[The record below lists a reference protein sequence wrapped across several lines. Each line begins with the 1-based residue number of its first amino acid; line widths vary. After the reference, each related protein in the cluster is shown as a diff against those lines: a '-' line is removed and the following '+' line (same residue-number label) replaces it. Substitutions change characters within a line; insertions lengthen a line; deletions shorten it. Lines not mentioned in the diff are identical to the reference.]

1 MYSAPELLHGDTYEA
16 TAVDVW
22 ASGVLLVVSLLGAFP
37 WVCAS
42 PRPFSVTHRRHL
54 VMRLQLDAFH
64 LPLYR
69 MCLVRERATRDK
81 SQTRSGACC
90 GHVSP

>member
-37 WVCAS
+37 WV
-42 PRPFSVTHRRHL
+42 RI
-54 VMRLQLDAFH
+54 
-64 LPLYR
+64 
-69 MCLVRERATRDK
+69 RAPCK
-81 SQTRSGACC
+81 S
-90 GHVSP
+90 

>member
-37 WVCAS
+37 WVRTCACQHS
-42 PRPFSVTHRRHL
+42 
-54 VMRLQLDAFH
+54 
-64 LPLYR
+64 
-69 MCLVRERATRDK
+69 
-81 SQTRSGACC
+81 
-90 GHVSP
+90 